1 MFSLEV
7 EFLTGN
13 AVASDRE
20 DRSVAEWPP
29 HPQRLF
35 AALVAAYEERSQFP
49 DERSALAWLESLA
62 APEIEASDASMREQ
76 AAVFVPVNHTEVPE
90 QMPAETAS
98 AKKWSSWVGS
108 GIGVLPDRRPRQERR
123 FPTVIPNSPIVHFVW
138 PIADEHQVTLHRAAL
153 TRLAENVTYLGHS
166 SSLVRVAVCD
176 TPPTA
181 TWRPAREDETAERVL
196 RIASPGRLQ
205 DLEQAFQLSVE
216 RVRRIEPP
224 QGLSQGYVRVS
235 NKCDSV
241 PINSVFGDAID
252 WFVCRKRTRAYFPL
266 EDSLLLTTA
275 VRDAL
280 ICHSNQAA
288 LSEIVTGHQSNRL
301 PSETPHMAIVPLAHV
316 GHPHADGDVKG
327 FAVVLPRGASRA
339 DRRAVLMALDGLLR
353 QPVPQL
359 KMGHAGSWSIDAAPP
374 DNALRSLEPKELYF
388 GPARCWATVTPF
400 IFGRFPRRLISAEAE
415 EIVAESCQMIGLP
428 RPRAVQVTEVSS
440 LLRVAPSHNFPT
452 LSTKGKLIACRFSK
466 GRYRLD
472 SHDEQGHP
480 PRLRAHVII
489 EFDQPIAGPVI
500 VGAGRYFGMG
510 LCRPIDA
517 DLKRRRHA

>member
-1 MFSLEV
+1 MLSLEV

-13 AVASDRE
+13 VIASNRD
-20 DRSVAEWPP
+20 DRSVVEWPP

-35 AALVAAYEERSQFP
+35 AALVAAYAERDQLA
-49 DERSALAWLESLA
+49 DERAALTWLELLG
-62 APEIEASDASMREQ
+62 APEIVASDGSFRQQAS
-76 AAVFVPVNHTEVPE
+76 VFVPVNYDNE
-90 QMPAETAS
+90 QFVLKKGKKKLHPPAVE
-98 AKKWSSWVGS
+98 GS
-108 GIGVLPDRRPRQERR
+108 GFRRERQERS
-123 FPTVIPNSPIVHFVW
+123 FPTFIPHDPVTFFCW
-138 PIADEHQVTLHRAAL
+138 PDADMEKGAEHRAAL
-153 TRLAENVTYLGHS
+153 TRLAENITYLGHS

-176 TPPTA
+176 DPPAA
-181 TWRPAREDETAERVL
+181 TWCPAREDEAAVSVL

-235 NKCDSV
+235 DKLASV
-241 PINSVFGDAID
+241 PINSVFGDASD
-252 WFVCRKRTRAYFPL
+252 WFVCRKRSRAYFPL

-288 LSEIVTGHQSNRL
+288 LPEIVTGHQPNRL
-301 PSETPHMAIVPLAHV
+301 PSETPHMAIVPLSHV

-327 FAVVLPRGASRA
+327 FAVVLPRGGSRA

-359 KMGHAGSWSIDAAPP
+359 KMGHAGSWAIDAAPP
-374 DNALRSLEPKELYF
+374 DNALRALEPEGLYF

-428 RPRAVQVTEVSS
+428 RPCAVQVTEVSS
-440 LLRVAPSHNFPT
+440 LLRVPPSHNFPT

-510 LCRPIDA
+510 LCRPTDA
-517 DLKRRRHA
+517 DLKRRRQA

>member
-7 EFLTGN
+7 EYLTGN
-13 AVASDRE
+13 AVASDRAN
-20 DRSVAEWPP
+20 RSVAEWPP

-35 AALVAAYEERSQFP
+35 AALVAAYGERDELP
-49 DERSALAWLESLA
+49 DERAALAWLESLDA
-62 APEIEASDASMREQ
+62 SEIAASDADVREQ
-76 AAVFVPVNHTEVPE
+76 PAVFVPVNHSEVSD
-90 QMPAETAS
+90 QMPAESAS
-98 AKKWSSWVGS
+98 AKKWASWVGT
-108 GIGVLPDRRPRQERR
+108 GIGVIPDLRPRQERR
-123 FPTVIPNSPIVHFVW
+123 FPTVIPHSPTVYFIW
-138 PIADEHQVTLHRAAL
+138 PNADADHVAIHRSAL

-176 TPPTA
+176 DPPAA
-181 TWRPAREDETAERVL
+181 TWCPAREDEAAERVL

-205 DLEQAFQLSVE
+205 DLEQAFQLSVQ
-216 RVRRIEPP
+216 RLRRIEPT

-235 NKCDSV
+235 DTASSAPV
-241 PINSVFGDAID
+241 YSVFGDAGD

-280 ICHSNQAA
+280 ICHSNQDA
-288 LSEIVTGHQSNRL
+288 LPEIVTGHQPDRR
-301 PSETPHMAIVPLAHV
+301 PSETPHIAIMPLAHV
-316 GHPHADGDVKG
+316 GNPHADGDVKG

-374 DNALRSLEPKELYF
+374 DNALRSLEPKKLYF

-440 LLRVAPSHNFPT
+440 LLRVPPSYNFPT

-472 SHDEQGHP
+472 SHDVQGHP

-517 DLKRRRHA
+517 EMKRRRHA

>member
-7 EFLTGN
+7 EFLTGS
-13 AVASDRE
+13 AVMSNRE
-20 DRSVAEWPP
+20 DRSVVEWPP

-35 AALVAAYEERSQFP
+35 AALVAAYAERDQLA
-49 DERSALAWLESLA
+49 DERGALAWVELLG
-62 APEIEASDASMREQ
+62 APEIVASGGSFREQ
-76 AAVFVPVNHTEVPE
+76 PGVFVPVNYVKNE
-90 QMPAETAS
+90 QFVVKKGKKKLHPPAFE
-98 AKKWSSWVGS
+98 GS
-108 GIGVLPDRRPRQERR
+108 GFRRERR
-123 FPTVIPNSPIVHFVW
+123 ERHFPTYVPHDPFTFFCW
-138 PIADEHQVTLHRAAL
+138 PDADMNKVTEHRAAL

-176 TPPTA
+176 NPPAA
-181 TWRPAREDETAERVL
+181 TWRPAREDETAKRIL

-205 DLEQAFQLSVE
+205 DLEQAFQLSVQ
-216 RVRRIEPP
+216 RFRRIEPP

-235 NKCDSV
+235 DTASSAPV
-241 PINSVFGDAID
+241 YSVFGDASD

-280 ICHSNQAA
+280 ICHSNQTS
-288 LSEIVTGHQSNRL
+288 LPEIVTGHQSNRC

-327 FAVVLPRGASRA
+327 FAVVLPRGASRVN
-339 DRRAVLMALDGLLR
+339 RRAVLIALDGLLR
-353 QPVPQL
+353 QSVPQL
-359 KMGHAGSWSIDAAPP
+359 KIGHAGTWSIDAAPP
-374 DNALRSLEPKELYF
+374 DNSLRSLEPKELYF

-400 IFGRFPRRLISAEAE
+400 IFGRFPRRLISAESE
-415 EIVAESCQMIGLP
+415 EIVAESCKMIGLP
-428 RPRAVQVTEVSS
+428 QPRAVQVTEVSPH
-440 LLRVAPSHNFPT
+440 LRVPPSPNFPT

-517 DLKRRRHA
+517 NVKRRRRA

>member
-1 MFSLEV
+1 MFALEI
-7 EFLTGN
+7 EFLTGCS
-13 AVASDRE
+13 VASERE
-20 DRSVAEWPP
+20 DRTRGEWPP

-35 AALVAAYEERSQFP
+35 AALVAAYAERDQLA
-49 DERSALAWLESLA
+49 DERAALTWLELLG
-62 APEIEASDASMREQ
+62 APEIVASDGSFREQ
-76 AAVFVPVNHTEVPE
+76 AAVFVPVNYDNE
-90 QMPAETAS
+90 QFVLKKGKKKLHPPAFE
-98 AKKWSSWVGS
+98 GS
-108 GIGVLPDRRPRQERR
+108 GFRRERQERS
-123 FPTVIPNSPIVHFVW
+123 FPTFIPHDPVTFFCW
-138 PIADEHQVTLHRAAL
+138 PDANTEKGAEHRTAL

-176 TPPTA
+176 VPPAA
-181 TWRPAREDETAERVL
+181 TWRPARENEAAGRVL

-205 DLEQAFQLSVE
+205 DLEKAFQLSVQ
-216 RVRRIEPP
+216 RLRRIEPP

-235 NKCDSV
+235 DTASSA
-241 PINSVFGDAID
+241 PIYSVFGDAND
-252 WFVCRKRTRAYFPL
+252 WFVCRKRTRSYFPL

-280 ICHSNQAA
+280 ICHSNQTT
-288 LSEIVTGHQSNRL
+288 LPEIVTGHQSNRR

-327 FAVVLPRGASRA
+327 FAVVLPRGASRT
-339 DRRAVLMALDGLLR
+339 DRRAVLSALDGLLR
-353 QPVPQL
+353 QAAPQL
-359 KMGHAGSWSIDAAPP
+359 TMGRAGKWSIEAVSP
-374 DNALRSLEPKELYF
+374 DNALRSLEPKNLYF
-388 GPARCWATVTPF
+388 GPACCWATVTPF

-440 LLRVAPSHNFPT
+440 LLRVPPSHNFPT

-517 DLKRRRHA
+517 ALKRRRHA